1 MYSLS
6 GLSSSPASLFTRD
19 SNILIQLLYCCKN
32 SLYCLPAAVAF
43 CCALFAGLILING
56 YFFNYASCSSKN
68 TTSSIIGNTIC
79 FADSSRSK
87 NTFCNSSFLLI
98 TITNFLHLGK
108 TISKNL
114 KNLLSATLLIP
125 FQSPSTL

>member
-1 MYSLS
+1 MYNLS

-19 SNILIQLLYCCKN
+19 KNILIQLLYCCKN
-32 SLYCLPAAVAF
+32 YLYCFPAAVAF

-56 YFFNYASCSSKN
+56 YFFNSASCSSKN

-79 FADSSRSK
+79 FADSSSYE
-87 NTFCNSSFLLI
+87 NTFCNSSFLFI
-98 TITNFLHLGK
+98 TITNFLHFGK

-114 KNLLSATLLIP
+114 KNSLSAAL
-125 FQSPSTL
+125 